1 VLYWHVHRRKKFE
14 KNLTGFEF
22 AQEGS
27 WQPSLRQAYKELGG
41 FGLVAKNIFQK
52 WRLRRV
58 GQYAAR
64 AITQCPA
71 RRAMTGPEWAWAA
84 LSGSPRSTRD
94 IGFALR
100 LAQTY
105 SALCHFG
112 NYLWQLGSQRLF
124 ARPNPKRLADWLEY
138 EARD

>member
-1 VLYWHVHRRKKFE
+1 VLYWQVHRRKKFE

-41 FGLVAKNIFQK
+41 FGLVAKNIFQ
-52 WRLRRV
+52 
-58 GQYAAR
+58 
-64 AITQCPA
+64 

-112 NYLWQLGSQRLF
+112 NYVWQPVQPAVR
-124 ARPNPKRLADWLEY
+124 
-138 EARD
+138 